1 MTKWGR
7 RDKPENAQGVRMLD
21 QTAKLKDWLGRSRKE
36 DDELSTGSVRRLAA
50 MLDQDPAAY
59 KRGVELP
66 ESWYAILF
74 GPTAR
79 QSTIGRDGHPR
90 TGGDDILPPL
100 NNTRR
105 MFAGR
110 RATFHKPL
118 RVGDMVERVSTVR
131 GVEPKTGRTGSF
143 VLVTIV
149 HEMTTRSGL
158 AVTEEQDLVY
168 REDVGAGADGA
179 AKPAQQATPRAATE
193 KADHTVEWTPD
204 TVQLFRYSALTFN
217 AHRIHYDLPYTR
229 EVEGYPALV
238 INGGLTA
245 LMLVEAARPNLS
257 GTIAG
262 YDARAMAPLF
272 MGQTVLLN
280 SRASGDT
287 VETWASSADGG
298 VHYRVNI
305 SLNKK

>member
-1 MTKWGR
+1 
-7 RDKPENAQGVRMLD
+7 MLD
-21 QTAKLKDWLGRSRKE
+21 QTAKLKDWLGRSRRE
-36 DDELSTGSVRRLAA
+36 DDELSVGSVRRLAA

-59 KRGVELP
+59 KRGSELP
-66 ESWYAILF
+66 EAWYAILF

-79 QSTIGRDGHPR
+79 QSIIGRDGHPR

-131 GVEPKTGRTGSF
+131 NVEPKTGRTGSF

-149 HEMTTRSGL
+149 HEISAGSGV
-158 AVTEEQDLVY
+158 AVIEEQDLVY
-168 REDVGAGADGA
+168 REDVVAADGA
-179 AKPAQQATPRAATE
+179 AKPAQQATPKAATE
-193 KADHTVEWTPD
+193 KADHTVEWKPD

-245 LMLVEAARPNLS
+245 LMLVEAARPKLA
-257 GTIAG
+257 GAIAG

-280 SRASGDT
+280 SRTVGDT
-287 VETWASSADGG
+287 VETWASSPEGG

>member
-1 MTKWGR
+1 
-7 RDKPENAQGVRMLD
+7 
-21 QTAKLKDWLGRSRKE
+21 
-36 DDELSTGSVRRLAA
+36 LSVGSVRRLAA
-50 MLDQDPAAY
+50 MLDQDTAAY

-79 QSTIGRDGHPR
+79 QSIIGRDGHPR
-90 TGGDDILPPL
+90 TGDDLLPPL
-100 NNTRR
+100 HNTRR

-110 RATFHKPL
+110 RAKFHKPL

-131 GVEPKTGRTGSF
+131 RVEPKTGRTGSF

-149 HEMTTRSGL
+149 HEISAGSGL
-158 AVTEEQDLVY
+158 AVIEEQDLVY
-168 REDVGAGADGA
+168 REDVAAEASGA
-179 AKPAQQATPRAATE
+179 AKPAQQAVPRGATE
-193 KADHTVEWTPD
+193 KADHTAEWKPD
-204 TVQLFRYSALTFN
+204 TVLLFRYSALTFN

-245 LMLVEAARPNLS
+245 LMLVEAARPKLS
-257 GTIAG
+257 CTIAG

-280 SRASGDT
+280 SRTAGNT
-287 VETWASSADGG
+287 METWASSADGG

-305 SLNKK
+305 SLNQK

>member
-1 MTKWGR
+1 
-7 RDKPENAQGVRMLD
+7 MLD
-21 QTAKLKDWLGRSRKE
+21 QTATLKDWLGRKRSE

-59 KRGVELP
+59 KRGSELP

-79 QSTIGRDGHPR
+79 QSSIGRDGHPR
-90 TGGDDILPPL
+90 TGDDLLPPL

-110 RATFHKPL
+110 RATFHQPL
-118 RVGDMVERVSTVR
+118 RVGDIVQRVSTVR
-131 GVEPKTGRTGSF
+131 QVEPKTGRTGSF

-149 HEMTTRSGL
+149 HEISAGSGV

-168 REDVGAGADGA
+168 REDVAGSADGA
-179 AKPAQQATPRAATE
+179 AKPAQQAASKAATQT
-193 KADHTVEWTPD
+193 ADHTVEWKPD

-217 AHRIHYDLPYTR
+217 AHRIHYDLPYTQ

-245 LMLVEAARPNLS
+245 LMLVEAARPKLS
-257 GTIAG
+257 GTISG

-272 MGQTVLLN
+272 IGQTVLLN
-280 SRASGDT
+280 SRAAGDT
-287 VETWASSADGG
+287 VETWASSPEGG

-305 SLNKK
+305 SLHRK

>member
-1 MTKWGR
+1 
-7 RDKPENAQGVRMLD
+7 MLD
-21 QTAKLKDWLGRSRKE
+21 QTATLKDWLGRKRRE

-59 KRGVELP
+59 QRGVELP

-79 QSTIGRDGHPR
+79 QSIIGRDGHPR
-90 TGGDDILPPL
+90 TGDDLLPPL

-110 RATFHKPL
+110 RVKFHKPL

-131 GVEPKTGRTGSF
+131 QVEPKTGRTGSF
-143 VLVTIV
+143 VLVTV
-149 HEMTTRSGL
+149 MHEMSAGAGV

-168 REDVGAGADGA
+168 REAVSAPADSTSKPVQQ
-179 AKPAQQATPRAATE
+179 AKPQAATE
-193 KADHTVEWTPD
+193 KADHSVEWKPD
-204 TVQLFRYSALTFN
+204 TVQLFRYSALTYN

-238 INGGLTA
+238 INGGLIA
-245 LMLVEAARPNLS
+245 LMLVEAARPKLT

-272 MGQTVLLN
+272 IGQTVLLN
-280 SRASGDT
+280 SRAAGDT
-287 VETWASSADGG
+287 VETWASSPDGG

>member
-1 MTKWGR
+1 
-7 RDKPENAQGVRMLD
+7 MLD
-21 QTAKLKDWLGRSRKE
+21 QTASLKDWLGRKRSE

-79 QSTIGRDGHPR
+79 QSSIGRDGHPR
-90 TGGDDILPPL
+90 TGDDLLPPL

-110 RATFHKPL
+110 RVKFHKPL

-131 GVEPKTGRTGSF
+131 QVEPKTGRTGSF
-143 VLVTIV
+143 VLVTVV
-149 HEMTTRSGL
+149 HEMSAG
-158 AVTEEQDLVY
+158 AGVAITEEQDLVY
-168 REDVGAGADGA
+168 REEAASADGA
-179 AKPAQQATPRAATE
+179 AKPAQQAKPQAATE
-193 KADHTVEWTPD
+193 KADHAVEWKPD
-204 TVQLFRYSALTFN
+204 TVQLFRYSALTYN

-238 INGGLTA
+238 INGGLIA
-245 LMLVEAARPNLS
+245 LMLVEAARPKLS

-272 MGQTVLLN
+272 IGQTVLLN
-280 SRASGDT
+280 SRAAGDT
-287 VETWASSADGG
+287 VETWASSPDSG

>member
-1 MTKWGR
+1 
-7 RDKPENAQGVRMLD
+7 MLD
-21 QTAKLKDWLGRSRKE
+21 QTASLKDWLGRKRSE
-36 DDELSTGSVRRLAA
+36 DDELSVGSVRRLAA

-59 KRGVELP
+59 RRGVELP

-79 QSTIGRDGHPR
+79 QSSIGRDGHPR
-90 TGGDDILPPL
+90 TGDGLLPPL

-110 RATFHKPL
+110 RVKFHKPL

-131 GVEPKTGRTGSF
+131 QVEPKTGRTGSF
-143 VLVTIV
+143 VLVTVV
-149 HEMTTRSGL
+149 HEMSAGAGL
-158 AVTEEQDLVY
+158 AITEEQDLVY
-168 REDVGAGADGA
+168 REAVSAPADGA
-179 AKPAQQATPRAATE
+179 AKPAQQAKPQAATE
-193 KADHTVEWTPD
+193 KADHAVEWTPD
-204 TVQLFRYSALTFN
+204 TVQLFRYSALTYN

-238 INGGLTA
+238 INGGLIA
-245 LMLVEAARPNLS
+245 LMLVEAARSKLS
-257 GTIAG
+257 GAVAG

-272 MGQTVLLN
+272 IGQTVLLN

-287 VETWASSADGG
+287 VETWASSSDGG
-298 VHYRVNI
+298 VHHRVNI